1 MIFRITVNDND
12 FTEVLEKFANNLFDR
27 VYWAK
32 DKPEEMS
39 STEWYEKLYKPKQE
53 IQKLMNP
60 NITSS
65 LTKEDKVLLRA
76 AVFLEWC
83 DYLDSLPVDD
93 EMDAETKEYLK
104 KNFTVSVSFRF
115 TDKWENGEVYY
126 WFQHADSYII
136 I

>member
-1 MIFRITVNDND
+1 
-12 FTEVLEKFANNLFDR
+12 
-27 VYWAK
+27 
-32 DKPEEMS
+32 MS
-39 STEWYEKLYKPKQE
+39 ATEWYEKLYKPTQE

-104 KNFTVSVSFRF
+104 KNFIVSVSFRF
-115 TDKWENGEVYY
+115 TDKWENGEVVYY
-126 WFQHADSYII
+126 FTTNQKWISQ
-136 I
+136 

>member
-27 VYWAK
+27 VYWVK

-83 DYLDSLPVDD
+83 DYIDSLPTDD

-104 KNFTVSVSFRF
+104 KNFVVSVSFLF
-115 TDKWENGEVYY
+115 TDKWENGEVVYY
-126 WFQHADSYII
+126 FTTNQKWISQ
-136 I
+136 